1 MSASNEATMTRWLF
15 LTEAEA
21 ETVDAV
27 CERIFPSGDGKP
39 GARETKVI
47 TYIDRTTAD
56 EDEALRRC
64 YRDGVEALNALTSE
78 LYGQR
83 FAALSDERKDEVL
96 ERIESSPAPESN
108 AAPEPDAAPERPE
121 EEGLLAT
128 FFALVWE
135 HTIQGM
141 FCDPQYG
148 GNHDALGWQ
157 LVGFPG
163 AQWGYDAEQ
172 MQPGFDSKTI
182 PIKTLEDLRRE
193 LRRKDA

>member
-1 MSASNEATMTRWLF
+1 MSATNEATIARWLF
-15 LTEAEA
+15 LTETEA

-27 CERIFPSGDGKP
+27 CGRIFPSGDGKP

-47 TYIDRTTAD
+47 TYIDRTVAA
-56 EDEALRRC
+56 EGEALRRC
-64 YRDGVEALNALTSE
+64 YRDGVEALDALTSE

-83 FAALSDERKDEVL
+83 FAELSDDRKDVVL
-96 ERIESSPAPESN
+96 ERVEASGAIEATESPEDEN
-108 AAPEPDAAPERPE
+108 
-121 EEGLLAT
+121 LLAT

-163 AQWGYDAEQ
+163 AQWGYNAEQ
-172 MQPGFDSKTI
+172 MRPGFDSKVI

-193 LRRKDA
+193 LRRADA

>member
-1 MSASNEATMTRWLF
+1 MSAANETTLTRWRF
-15 LTEAEA
+15 FTEAEA
-21 ETVDAV
+21 ETIDAV
-27 CERIFPSGDGKP
+27 CARIFPSGDGKP

-47 TYIDRTTAD
+47 TYIDRTTAN

-64 YRDGVEALNALTSE
+64 YRDGVKALNALTSE

-83 FAALSDERKDEVL
+83 FAELSDERQDEVL
-96 ERIESSPAPESN
+96 ERVEGSGATESTGALEGPE
-108 AAPEPDAAPERPE
+108 D
-121 EEGLLAT
+121 EGLLST

-148 GNHDALGWQ
+148 GNHDALGWR

-163 AQWGYDAEQ
+163 AQWGYNAEQ
-172 MQPGFDSKTI
+172 MRPGFDSKTI

-193 LRRKDA
+193 LRQADA

>member
-1 MSASNEATMTRWLF
+1 MTRWRF
-15 LTEAEA
+15 FTEAEA

-39 GARETKVI
+39 GARETQRHHLHRQDDGERGRSLAPLLPGRSGG
-47 TYIDRTTAD
+47 TERPHFRTLRPAVRGTVRRTPRTRCWNAI
-56 EDEALRRC
+56 EASR
-64 YRDGVEALNALTSE
+64 ALTSTGGAE
-78 LYGQR
+78 G
-83 FAALSDERKDEVL
+83 
-96 ERIESSPAPESN
+96 PE
-108 AAPEPDAAPERPE
+108 D
-121 EEGLLAT
+121 EGLLAT

-141 FCDPQYG
+141 FCDPKYG

-163 AQWGYDAEQ
+163 AQWGYNAEQ
-172 MQPGFDSKTI
+172 MRPGFDSKAI

-193 LRRKDA
+193 LRRADA

>member
-1 MSASNEATMTRWLF
+1 MSASDEATMTRWLF

-27 CERIFPSGDGKP
+27 CDCIFPSGDGKP

-96 ERIESSPAPESN
+96 ERIESSG
-108 AAPEPDAAPERPE
+108 APERPE
-121 EEGLLAT
+121 EDGLLAT

-148 GNHDALGWQ
+148 GNHEALGWQ

-172 MQPGFDSKTI
+172 MRPGFDSKTI

-193 LRRKDA
+193 LRRTDA

>member
-1 MSASNEATMTRWLF
+1 MSAANETTLTRWRF
-15 LTEAEA
+15 FTEAEA
-21 ETVDAV
+21 ETIDAV
-27 CERIFPSGDGKP
+27 CARIFPSGDGKP

-47 TYIDRTTAD
+47 TYVDRTTAN

-64 YRDGVEALNALTSE
+64 YREGVKALNALTSE

-83 FAALSDERKDEVL
+83 FAELSDERQDEVL
-96 ERIESSPAPESN
+96 ERVEGSGATESTGALEGPE
-108 AAPEPDAAPERPE
+108 D
-121 EEGLLAT
+121 EGLLST

-148 GNHDALGWQ
+148 GNHDALGWR

-163 AQWGYDAEQ
+163 AQWGYNAEQ
-172 MQPGFDSKTI
+172 MRPGFDSKTI

-193 LRRKDA
+193 LRQADA

>member
-1 MSASNEATMTRWLF
+1 MPAANETTLTRWRF
-15 LTEAEA
+15 FTPAEA

-27 CERIFPSGDGKP
+27 CARIFPSDDGKP

-47 TYIDRTTAD
+47 TYIDRTTAN
-56 EDEALRRC
+56 EEEALRRC
-64 YRDGVEALNALTSE
+64 YRDGVEALDSLTSE

-83 FAALSDERKDEVL
+83 FAELPDERQDDVL
-96 ERIESSPAPESN
+96 ERVEASTATESTGAPKG
-108 AAPEPDAAPERPE
+108 PED
-121 EEGLLAT
+121 EGLLAT

-135 HTIQGM
+135 HTVQGM

-148 GNHDALGWQ
+148 GNHEALGWQ

-172 MQPGFDSKTI
+172 MRPGFDSKTI

-193 LRRKDA
+193 LRRADA

>member
-1 MSASNEATMTRWLF
+1 MPATNEATKIRWVF
-15 LTEAEA
+15 FTEAEA

-27 CERIFPSGDGKP
+27 CARIFPSGDGKP
-39 GARETKVI
+39 GATETKVI
-47 TYIDRTTAD
+47 TYIDRTAAD

-64 YRDGVEALNALTSE
+64 YRDGVVALNALTSE

-83 FAALSDERKDEVL
+83 FAELSDQRKDDVL
-96 ERIESSPAPESN
+96 ERIEANTENESPPAPQDS
-108 AAPEPDAAPERPE
+108 PD
-121 EEGLLAT
+121 EGLLAT

-135 HTIQGM
+135 HTVQGM

-148 GNHDALGWQ
+148 GNHEALGWQ

-163 AQWGYDAEQ
+163 AQWGYNAAQ
-172 MQPGFDSKTI
+172 MRPGFDSKTI

-193 LRRKDA
+193 LRRADD

>member
-1 MSASNEATMTRWLF
+1 MLAADEATTVRWLF
-15 LTEAEA
+15 LTETEA

-27 CERIFPSGDGKP
+27 CARIFPSGDGKP
-39 GARETKVI
+39 GARETKVT
-47 TYIDRTTAD
+47 TYIDRTVAN

-64 YRDGVEALNALTSE
+64 YRDGVVALNALASD

-83 FAALSDERKDEVL
+83 FAELSDGRKDEVL
-96 ERIESSPAPESN
+96 ERIEASAAAESTGDPESM
-108 AAPEPDAAPERPE
+108 ED
-121 EEGLLAT
+121 EGLLPT

-148 GNHDALGWQ
+148 GNHEALGWQ

-163 AQWGYDAEQ
+163 AQWGYNADQ
-172 MQPGFDSKTI
+172 MRAGFDSKNI

-193 LRRKDA
+193 LRRADA

>member
-1 MSASNEATMTRWLF
+1 MSAANETTLTRWRF
-15 LTEAEA
+15 FTEAEA
-21 ETVDAV
+21 ETIDAV
-27 CERIFPSGDGKP
+27 CARIFPSGDGKP

-47 TYIDRTTAD
+47 TYVDRTTAN

-64 YRDGVEALNALTSE
+64 YRDGVKALNALTSE

-83 FAALSDERKDEVL
+83 FAELSDERQDEVL
-96 ERIESSPAPESN
+96 ERVEGSGATESTGAPES
-108 AAPEPDAAPERPE
+108 PED
-121 EEGLLAT
+121 EGLLST
-128 FFALVWE
+128 FFDLVWE

-163 AQWGYDAEQ
+163 AQWGYNAEQ
-172 MQPGFDSKTI
+172 MRPGFDSKTI

-193 LRRKDA
+193 LRQADA